1 MIHKKRPMAWH
12 RNGNIAPCG
21 KRLIKEFTVETF
33 KENRNLAKYSTYWK
47 DVTCSEC
54 LKFLYVVKVESIN
67 KFKAPQK

>member
-21 KRLIKEFTVETF
+21 KRLRKEFNSQTYGKKLDV
-33 KENRNLAKYSTYWK
+33 AKYSTYWK

-67 KFKAPQK
+67 KFKEKK